1 MDFLTVLFF
10 VLSLISSLLTGGLP
24 GRRCCAVRRKARA
37 SR

>member
-10 VLSLISSLLTGGLP
+10 VLSLISSLLTG
-24 GRRCCAVRRKARA
+24 AVRRKARA